1 MTNGKKCIVIPYVGK
16 MTVRYSSKSKGN
28 LKVMGEM
35 RLANMTNAKRRLKMI
50 SPYFGMNFR
59 DKK

>member
-1 MTNGKKCIVIPYVGK
+1 

-50 SPYFGMNFR
+50 SPYFGMNFK